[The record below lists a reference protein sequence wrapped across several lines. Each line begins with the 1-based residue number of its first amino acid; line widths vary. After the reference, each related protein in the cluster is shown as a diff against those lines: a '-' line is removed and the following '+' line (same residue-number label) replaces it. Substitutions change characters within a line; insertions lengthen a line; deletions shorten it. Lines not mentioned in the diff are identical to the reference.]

1 VRRVGLRGSVGDA
14 ERDGGSFLGSGIVI
28 IVLVMNNK
36 VPFAVALSTALV
48 LGSSAVRADEHHE
61 HHDEHHEAQAHG
73 GWRPP
78 PPPPRP
84 APPRFQGHP
93 PGAHPHGAPYHAHP
107 VRVLRPTIIRRGTER
122 PWRHWGHAEFV
133 RPVYYWDW
141 ALVHSVTC
149 TAEDSYGDQYPVT
162 QSTWGGFGLPDMT
175 TVEDDAL
182 DRCYDESGGDQSC
195 YLATCSH
202 Y

>member
-1 VRRVGLRGSVGDA
+1 MLSEFGVAPLSPDSETPRLPELA
-14 ERDGGSFLGSGIVI
+14 
-28 IVLVMNNK
+28 
-36 VPFAVALSTALV
+36 VPQLPVPQL
-48 LGSSAVRADEHHE
+48 
-61 HHDEHHEAQAHG
+61 
-73 GWRPP
+73 
-78 PPPPRP
+78 P

-107 VRVLRPTIIRRGTER
+107 MRVLRPTVIHRGAER
-122 PWRHWGHAEFV
+122 PWRHWGHPEFV

-141 ALVHSVTC
+141 ALVRSVTC

-182 DRCYDESGGDQSC
+182 DRCYEESGGDQKSDS
-195 YLATCSH
+195 SH
-202 Y
+202 LSSTSRAAPSPRPRPAW